1 MSSLALVTLIQQ
13 TSQILDTV
21 APKVKI
27 EADKKIAEIEQKI
40 PTPESV
46 KQIMMD
52 EISSKGPELVCSIE
66 VQDRI
71 ESIYFKLIANAEKLE
86 DVINKSQ
93 EKLQKLQEDLF
104 KITAIL
110 TAIEGLLALFKD
122 VLIPAFTTIRITAA
136 AGLFLLKGPAA
147 DGDATI
153 RLADTMK
160 KSQSQKES
168 MENSIKVFSR
178 KVKKIRK
185 KVAIP
190 LGILTLAL
198 GVISTIKIILTSLIS
213 VIKSHYTKYLLLCNT
228 TDDGTIDDELYLDI
242 QKKFNID
249 VTEDINEEDLLPN
262 TIERIKN
269 AKLEIIR
276 YRIT

>member
-1 MSSLALVTLIQQ
+1 MSSLALVTLVRQ

-21 APKVKI
+21 APKVKA
-27 EADKKIAEIEQKI
+27 EANKKIAEIEQKI
-40 PTPESV
+40 PTKESV

-52 EISSKGPELVCSIE
+52 EISSKGPELVCSVE

-71 ESIYFKLIANAEKLE
+71 ESNYFKLIANAEKLE

-93 EKLQKLQEDLF
+93 EKLQKLQEDLA

-110 TAIEGLLALFKD
+110 TVIEGLLTLFRD
-122 VLIPAFTTIRITAA
+122 VLIPAFQSIRIIAA

-153 RLADTMK
+153 RFADTMK
-160 KSQSQKES
+160 KSQSQQES
-168 MENSIKVFSR
+168 MRNSIKVFSR
-178 KVKKIRK
+178 KVEKIAK

-198 GVISTIKIILTSLIS
+198 GVISTIKLTLTSLIS
-213 VIKSHYTKYLLLCNT
+213 VIKSYYTKYLLLCNT
-228 TDDGTIDDELYLDI
+228 TDGTVDDETYLDI
-242 QKKFNID
+242 QNEYDID
-249 VTEDINEEDLLPN
+249 IFDEGIDEEDLLPN